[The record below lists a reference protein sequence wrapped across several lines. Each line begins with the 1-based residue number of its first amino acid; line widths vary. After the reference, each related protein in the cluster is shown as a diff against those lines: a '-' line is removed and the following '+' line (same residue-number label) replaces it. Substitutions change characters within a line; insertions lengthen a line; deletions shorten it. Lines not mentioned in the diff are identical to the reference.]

1 MILEANTYPSIKRS
15 LPPRCRNFVHT
26 QLRWE
31 TTKRRSWALWR
42 RRCWRTRSSSTR
54 WRIMWARTSPWL
66 STSLLGSRLLLRWR
80 QFEIHQPQ
88 WWIHELQYC
97 GNFFGNFSVE
107 CYRGSAKCTLDDQNE
122 FRTSTRWERVG
133 PQSIRGAQSASEA
146 GILSQK

>member
-88 WWIHELQYC
+88 WWIHELLT
-97 GNFFGNFSVE
+97 NVLLEFS
-107 CYRGSAKCTLDDQNE
+107 A
-122 FRTSTRWERVG
+122 
-133 PQSIRGAQSASEA
+133 A
-146 GILSQK
+146 SQKNENVKKYIVTCSHFLWTSERHVAKTARKFWSLEMFVSISRKMLF